1 MFNIITKGEILW
13 RKKLEDQQ
21 ETLEDRT
28 GVRLTVSDMKKL
40 EFCVEKTGKT
50 KTDIL
55 REGID
60 LVYRRLTENK

>member
-1 MFNIITKGEILW
+1 
-13 RKKLEDQQ
+13 
-21 ETLEDRT
+21 
-28 GVRLTVSDMKKL
+28 MKKL

>member
-1 MFNIITKGEILW
+1 MAQKVGRPTRDPRGTN
-13 RKKLEDQQ
+13 
-21 ETLEDRT
+21 RT